1 VRKLASITL
10 VVALGFCAAGL
21 SSRAEAGVVVGVG
34 IGLPGVAVVAP
45 PVIAYAP
52 LPALYAAPYYYR
64 YPPVTIIRLSF
75 RTASVTA
82 TAMGFGVTPTGGT
95 GARIG

>member
-1 VRKLASITL
+1 MRKLASITL
-10 VVALGFCAAGL
+10 VVALGFCAAGF

-64 YPPVTIIRLSF
+64 YPRYYYPALVPY
-75 RTASVTA
+75 
-82 TAMGFGVTPTGGT
+82 GFGYRYGYGFR
-95 GARIG
+95 GYAYGRHWR